1 MRCATLTLF
10 AVLLTLPGLA
20 VAGDTAMQTRPF
32 GTWAS
37 PLGAR
42 DLVAGARGFSE
53 PAMDGDTLYFIE
65 SRPDE
70 GGRSALMRRRPDGTF
85 EEVIGTQ
92 FNVRSRL
99 HEYGGGALG
108 VGRGALWFT
117 DLKDQSLYRL
127 GVSGKPDVLNA
138 DGRRRHADC
147 IEDAGRGR
155 LVCVLEDHTGSGEPR
170 NSLVSLSA
178 LVPSEPVTLFADSDF
193 VAAPALSA
201 DGRRLAFLAWSHPNL
216 PWDDVQ
222 LHVAEL
228 DAAGAVE
235 KITTLNA
242 GRRESVLS
250 PQWGPDGLLYF
261 ISDRD
266 DWWNLYRVEGGTV
279 RQLTRAKFEL
289 GRPAWQLNQRL
300 FDFLPD
306 GRVIALSND
315 RGREGLALITPDTG
329 HIEPVATE
337 LAATSALAVAGN
349 IVFVVGGFVDRVGGL
364 FALDVV
370 RGTLTLLRPYQQPL
384 LAPEYVSTGAVV
396 SFPTGGGEEA
406 HGFYYP
412 PRNPAFRG
420 PEGAAP
426 PLLVMVHGGPTSHA
440 NPALSLRVQ
449 YWTTRGFAVFDLNYR
464 GSTGF
469 GRAYRHSLY
478 PHWGSKDV
486 EDAVRGAQYLA
497 ATGRADPDRLLIR
510 GGSAGGFTVLAALA
524 FHDVFAA
531 GANYYGV
538 SDMEALA
545 HETHKFESRYLD
557 QLVGPYPR
565 EKEKY
570 RALSPI
576 HRLDGFDKPL
586 ITFQGLEDKIVP
598 PAQSEAIV
606 AALKLHGV
614 PVAYLAFPGEQH
626 GFRDAKNIVRTYEA
640 ELYFYGRVLG
650 FTPADDLE
658 PVEITNL
665 GSE

>member
-1 MRCATLTLF
+1 
-10 AVLLTLPGLA
+10 
-20 VAGDTAMQTRPF
+20 MQTRPF

-37 PLGAR
+37 PLAAR

-53 PAMDGDTLYFIE
+53 PAMDGDTLYLIE

-70 GGRSALMRRRPDGTF
+70 GGRSALMQRRADGTF
-85 EEVIGTQ
+85 HEVIGTQ
-92 FNVRSRL
+92 FNVRSRV
-99 HEYGGGALG
+99 HEYGGGALS

-117 DLKDQSLYRL
+117 DLKDQSLHRL
-127 GVSGKPDVLNA
+127 GPSGKPDVVNA
-138 DGRRRHADC
+138 DGRRRYADC
-147 IEDAGRGR
+147 VEDVTRGR
-155 LVCVLEDHTGSGEPR
+155 LLCVLEDHTGNGAPR
-170 NSLVSLSA
+170 NVLAAVEA
-178 LVPSEPVTLFADSDF
+178 TTPSEPVTLFADSDF

-201 DGRRLAFLAWSHPNL
+201 DGRKLAFLAWSHPNL
-216 PWDDVQ
+216 PWDDVL
-222 LHVAEL
+222 LHVADL
-228 DAAGAVE
+228 DTAGAVTG
-235 KITTLNA
+235 ITTVNA
-242 GRRESVLS
+242 GRREAVLS

-266 DWWNLYRVEGGTV
+266 DWWNLYCIENGAV
-279 RQLTRAKFEL
+279 RQITHARFEL
-289 GRPAWQLNQRL
+289 GRPSWQLNQRL
-300 FDFLPD
+300 YDFLAD
-306 GRVIALSND
+306 GRIAALSND
-315 RGREGLALITPDTG
+315 RGREGLVLIAPETG
-329 HIEPVATE
+329 HVEAVATE
-337 LAATSALAVAGN
+337 LVGTSALVTAGD
-349 IVFVVGGFVDRVGGL
+349 IVYVVGGYADRPGGL
-364 FALDVV
+364 FAFDT
-370 RGTLTLLRPYQQPL
+370 RTHGLTLLREFQPPV
-384 LAPEYVSTGAVV
+384 LAPEFVSRGEVV
-396 SFPTGGGEEA
+396 SFPTSAGETA

-412 PRNPAFRG
+412 ARNPHFRG

-426 PLLVMVHGGPTSHA
+426 PLLMMVHGGPTSHA

-469 GRAYRHSLY
+469 GRKYRHSLY

-497 ATGRADPDRLLIR
+497 ASGRADAQRLIIR
-510 GGSAGGFTVLAALA
+510 GGSAGGFTVLAAHA

-557 QLVGPYPR
+557 QLVGPYPAQ
-565 EKEKY
+565 KEKY

-576 HRLDGFDKPL
+576 HRLEGFDRPL
-586 ITFQGLEDKIVP
+586 ITFQGLEDRIVP

-606 AALKLHGV
+606 EALKLRGV
-614 PVAYLAFPGEQH
+614 PVAYLPFPGEQH
-626 GFRDAKNIVRTYEA
+626 GFRDAKNIIRAYEA

-658 PVEITNL
+658 PVAITNL
-665 GSE
+665 APD